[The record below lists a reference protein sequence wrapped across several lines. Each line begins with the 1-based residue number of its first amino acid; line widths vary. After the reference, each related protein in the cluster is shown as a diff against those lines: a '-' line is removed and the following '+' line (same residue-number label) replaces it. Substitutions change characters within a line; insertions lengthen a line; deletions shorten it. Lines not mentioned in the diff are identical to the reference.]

1 MKTDTRIAEARDPLA
16 GEEMPCG
23 YCCRCSECECGECT
37 CCLCFGCRC
46 PT

>member
-1 MKTDTRIAEARDPLA
+1 MNRDTHITEAHDPLA
-16 GEEMPCG
+16 GEPMPCG
-23 YCCRCSECECGECT
+23 YCCRCVECECGECT

>member
-1 MKTDTRIAEARDPLA
+1 MDNHTRIGDTPDPLA
-16 GEEMPCG
+16 AADMPCG
-23 YCCRCSECECGECT
+23 YCCRCSGCECGECT